1 MAMLC
6 GLLADPP
13 PPPQPTLNTTIVR
26 SEETNRQLRDREKK
40 TEAMNG
46 SSPDQVTWI
55 PWGEKSH
62 DLQYMKTPGRGGQ
75 GLLKTKRYDAKSKDF
90 GGSNFKNRRAKACGR
105 N

>member
-6 GLLADPP
+6 GLLAAPP

-40 TEAMNG
+40 TKAMNG
-46 SSPDQVTWI
+46 SSPDQVTWF

-90 GGSNFKNRRAKACGR
+90 GGSNFKNRRAKACVR